1 MIFIERKWKE
11 RDIIYYFHF
20 LITFQKEF
28 TRDKKKSGGK
38 IQLISINRKQKN
50 IAECF
55 GI

>member
-1 MIFIERKWKE
+1 MIFIERKWKK
-11 RDIIYYFHF
+11 
-20 LITFQKEF
+20 KEYSILYSF
-28 TRDKKKSGGK
+28 SYHIPKGVHKKKKSGGK